1 MCILCQ
7 RVKVGTKQTGPQSLD
22 CATRSAQSKDCGFV
36 NVLKKFRTHAT
47 FPICTLLLRM
57 PPKKIL
63 IIEDETDIR
72 EMLALRLKK
81 EKFQVIEASE
91 GMTGLRK
98 AMEEQPDLILLDM
111 MLPFTSGLDI
121 LRKIRANRKVAQM
134 PIIIV
139 SAKGDESDVVVGLEL
154 GADDYVTKPFNMS
167 ILIARINALLR
178 RFQTSGTPPKVVS
191 VGNLEI
197 DSDRFL
203 VTVEGEPVTLT
214 RTEFGILY
222 ALATSGSRVL
232 TRNQLIDE
240 AIGSDAM
247 VTDRTIDVHV
257 TSLRSKL
264 GDARE
269 LVETVRGVGYRLA
282 MVEE

>member
-1 MCILCQ
+1 MSPKRIL
-7 RVKVGTKQTGPQSLD
+7 V
-22 CATRSAQSKDCGFV
+22 
-36 NVLKKFRTHAT
+36 
-47 FPICTLLLRM
+47 
-57 PPKKIL
+57 
-63 IIEDETDIR
+63 IEDETDIR
-72 EMLALRLKK
+72 EMLSLRLKK
-81 EKFQVIEASE
+81 EKFDILEASE
-91 GMTGLRK
+91 GMTGLKK
-98 AMEEQPDLILLDM
+98 AQEELPDLVLLDL

-121 LRKIRANRKVAQM
+121 LRKLRANRKTAPL

-139 SAKGDESDVVVGLEL
+139 SAKGEESDVIVGLEL

-178 RFQTSGTPPKVVS
+178 RFQSSEAPPKIVNIGS
-191 VGNLEI
+191 VEI
-197 DSDRFL
+197 DTDRFL
-203 VTVEGEPVTLT
+203 VTVEGEPLALT

-222 ALATSGSRVL
+222 ALAIAKGRVL

-264 GDARE
+264 GSARE
-269 LVETVRGVGYRLA
+269 LVETVRGIGYRLST
-282 MVEE
+282 VED